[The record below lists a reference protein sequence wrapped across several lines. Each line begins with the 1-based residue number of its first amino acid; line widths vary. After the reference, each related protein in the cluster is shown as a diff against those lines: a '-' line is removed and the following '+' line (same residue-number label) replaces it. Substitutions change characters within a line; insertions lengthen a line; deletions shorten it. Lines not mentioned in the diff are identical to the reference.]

1 MDRIDLSVKVD
12 RIDNSKILQGAE
24 GSGVNNDMSSLVN
37 LARKNQLARF
47 GNSTKLNAHMD
58 NREVIKYAKLDE
70 ESQKLLD
77 SASKNLK
84 LSSRSYIKT
93 VKVSRTIA
101 DINNTEFIDKL
112 AVAEALAY
120 RFK

>member
-12 RIDNSKILQGAE
+12 RIDNSQILQTIE
-24 GSGVNNDMSSLVN
+24 KSDSGHNMSNLFK
-37 LARKNQLARF
+37 LARKNQRTRF

-70 ESQKLLD
+70 ASQKLLD
-77 SASKNLK
+77 TASKNLK